1 MEVENCEVDIQEKAP
16 IEQEEDKTEVTKN
29 PDEVTE
35 TQEPS
40 EVVVNGVEP
49 ENDDTVMNF
58 ENSQESVNDVHVS
71 ENEPEMKDISASG
84 EAEVEMKDISVPAAE
99 VEDTIKSENDNGV
112 EEDSDKLNGNEDEK
126 FLDKITLGEESSEAN
141 GDGGDNSGS
150 KYTDKDAVR
159 RVLIKSIDRKKT
171 ADDIEDYFF
180 DNYSDCGIE
189 HVFTC
194 YLPGKKKWFNGAA
207 IVTFESEQQAKKF
220 MAMDFRKEEDIG
232 FRQKLYKICLAD
244 NKKKREERLKKFN
257 EQKKKPEEN
266 GSTEAAKTS
275 CTIAC
280 VGFSGKVNGVAEI
293 QSYMQENHENLVDV
307 KIDQEKTFL
316 TFGDQRSADRFLGLT
331 YVKFKGAYIHR
342 RYSEEVKRGEKR
354 KHTSSDKQV
363 GPVRGA
369 VKGAQFKLTGFRKDG
384 TTYTVIR
391 QGLEGAG
398 VDKRDVKFVNYDVG
412 KLEAVVRL
420 QTDKAREMVMLLNK
434 AGLSINGD
442 RVNAQVLSGAEEES
456 YLMELGKVRWDAK
469 QGREFRAKNP
479 KNDWSDY

>member
-1 MEVENCEVDIQEKAP
+1 M
-16 IEQEEDKTEVTKN
+16 
-29 PDEVTE
+29 
-35 TQEPS
+35 
-40 EVVVNGVEP
+40 
-49 ENDDTVMNF
+49 
-58 ENSQESVNDVHVS
+58 
-71 ENEPEMKDISASG
+71 G
-84 EAEVEMKDISVPAAE
+84 E
-99 VEDTIKSENDNGV
+99 
-112 EEDSDKLNGNEDEK
+112 
-126 FLDKITLGEESSEAN
+126 SEA
-141 GDGGDNSGS
+141 
-150 KYTDKDAVR
+150 
-159 RVLIKSIDRKKT
+159 
-171 ADDIEDYFF
+171 
-180 DNYSDCGIE
+180 
-189 HVFTC
+189 
-194 YLPGKKKWFNGAA
+194 
-207 IVTFESEQQAKKF
+207 QAQKF
-220 MAMDFRKEEDIG
+220 MKMDLKKEEDIG
-232 FRQKLYKICLAD
+232 FRQKLYRICLAD
-244 NKKKREERLKKFN
+244 NKKKREERLKKFT
-257 EQKKKPEEN
+257 EN
-266 GSTEAAKTS
+266 KTKQELNGTAAETVTTS
-275 CTIAC
+275 RTIAC
-280 VGFSGKVNGVAEI
+280 IGFTGKVAGVAEI
-293 QSYMQENHENLVDV
+293 QTYLKDNHENVV
-307 KIDQEKTFL
+307 NVNAEKEKTFV

-442 RVNAQVLSGAEEES
+442 RVTAQVLSGAEEES
-456 YLMELGKVRWDAK
+456 YLMELGKVGWDAK